1 MRSKTIPPV
10 SLQVSQSRYCHLEK
24 VMLQSRQ
31 GLHVACAGHE
41 VCRADYVVKR
51 SAFPC
56 YGLEYVESGSG
67 TVFLDSKCY
76 PLRAGV
82 LFVYGPTTTHQIVTA
97 PKTPLR
103 KYFVDF
109 FGREAS
115 RLLGAGSVATG
126 TALQISDP
134 DHHKGEC
141 HATATTK
148 IALGTGDDRRG
159 GPADSCRQRR

>member
-67 TVFLDSKCY
+67 TVFFDSHILSTSRRRPFCLW
-76 PLRAGV
+76 PNHDTSNCHRAQDPV
-82 LFVYGPTTTHQIVTA
+82 
-97 PKTPLR
+97 R

-115 RLLGAGSVATG
+115 HLLGAGSVATG

-134 DHHKGEC
+134 EAYRVLLKC
-141 HATATTK
+141 
-148 IALGTGDDRRG
+148 
-159 GPADSCRQRR
+159 C